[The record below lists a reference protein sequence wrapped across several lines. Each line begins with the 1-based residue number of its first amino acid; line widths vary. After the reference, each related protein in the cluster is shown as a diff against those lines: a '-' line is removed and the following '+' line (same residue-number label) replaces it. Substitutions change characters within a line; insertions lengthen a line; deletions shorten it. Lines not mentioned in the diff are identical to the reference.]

1 MKKIYTHVFR
11 NSLGDCT
18 ANGLTSQLDSVDLY
32 YSDDLSIDLEDIP
45 DDSLV
50 LIKRELWGEPAWYAK
65 PASLLKNNTHSMCG
79 GNFVYTSDSRFPA
92 RAPISVHDRVE
103 TY

>member
-1 MKKIYTHVFR
+1 
-11 NSLGDCT
+11 
-18 ANGLTSQLDSVDLY
+18 
-32 YSDDLSIDLEDIP
+32 
-45 DDSLV
+45 

-65 PASLLKNNTHSMCG
+65 PASLLKNNTQSMCG